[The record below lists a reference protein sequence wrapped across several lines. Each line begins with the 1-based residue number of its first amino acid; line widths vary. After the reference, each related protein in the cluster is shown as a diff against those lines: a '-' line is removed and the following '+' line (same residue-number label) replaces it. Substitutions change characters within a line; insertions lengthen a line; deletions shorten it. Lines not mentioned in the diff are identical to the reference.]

1 MKVLYVVSLFPCWSE
16 TFIVREILALKRKG
30 VEVIIFSLKQ
40 TEETIIQTEV
50 NQLADSVMYPVGWV
64 TSVKNNILYSIK
76 SMGTVA
82 KVYFD
87 IVTTMYRTPA
97 VALKS
102 MVAVW
107 RTLGV
112 LPEIDNQNVD
122 WIHAHWATYPST
134 SAMVISK
141 VTNIPFSFTAHAHD
155 IFEENQ
161 LLNQKYN
168 AVSFGV
174 TISEYNKKYLSSKLN
189 RSFGSELNTIHCGVD
204 LSEMKYSRQ
213 GRHVH
218 DILTVGRLDEIK
230 GFKYLIEACSLLKA
244 ENVNFTCHIV
254 GEGPLKEE
262 LLTLRNQLGLQ
273 QQVEFLGVLKQ
284 EEVKKLLKKATMFVL
299 PSVKTSTGNMDGI
312 PVALMEAM
320 AIGIP
325 VISTNVSGI
334 PELIED
340 GVNGY
345 LCEPK
350 NVKDLAK
357 KITLLLAD
365 TELQNTFAK
374 EARGKVESQFSAEM
388 EAEKLM
394 QLFIKGAKNRG

>member
-1 MKVLYVVSLFPCWSE
+1 MSLFPCWSE

-30 VEVIIFSLKQ
+30 IEVIIFSLKQ

-50 NQLADSVMYPVGWV
+50 NQLADSVIYPAGLVK
-64 TSVKNNILYSIK
+64 TVKNNMLYSIK
-76 SMGTVA
+76 NFATVS
-82 KVYFD
+82 KVFFD
-87 IVTTMYRTPA
+87 IATSMYRTPSA
-97 VALKS
+97 ALKS
-102 MVAVW
+102 MVVIW

-112 LPEIDNQNVD
+112 LPEIESQNVD

-134 SAMVISK
+134 SAMVMSK

-161 LLNQKYN
+161 LLNQKYDT
-168 AVSFGV
+168 VSFGV
-174 TISEYNKKYLSSKLN
+174 TISEYNKKYLSAKLK

-204 LSEMKYSRQ
+204 LSEMKYSRK
-213 GRHVH
+213 GRHAH

-230 GFKYLIEACSLLKA
+230 GFKYLIEACSLLKS
-244 ENVNFTCHIV
+244 EKVNFTCHIV

-262 LLTLRNQLGLQ
+262 LLTLRNQLNLQ
-273 QQVEFLGVLKQ
+273 DHVEFLGVLKQ
-284 EEVKKLLKKATMFVL
+284 EEIKKLLKQATLFVL

-320 AIGIP
+320 ATGLP
-325 VISTNVSGI
+325 AISTTVSGI

-340 GVNGY
+340 GVSGS

-350 NVKDLAK
+350 NAKDLAK
-357 KITLLLAD
+357 KITLLLGD
-365 TELQNTFAK
+365 TERQNKFSK
-374 EARGKVESQFSAEM
+374 EARSKVENQFSAEL